1 MKLWLG
7 TWFGFP
13 DLRPMVRQAWPQ
25 VVRCLQ
31 NIIPSQFARQVRGPM
46 GALIG
51 YLLEVGWTPTSP
63 TEWTAPGDEGAH
75 WIFPGSGLTGFEDT
89 SEVLDEFQQSFQD
102 AAWAKAA
109 QHYCGEGSAHGVDNA

>member
-1 MKLWLG
+1 
-7 TWFGFP
+7 
-13 DLRPMVRQAWPQ
+13 MVRQAWPQ

-51 YLLEVGWTPTSP
+51 HMLEVGWTPTSP

-75 WIFPGSGLTGFEDT
+75 WLFSRQWPHRFRGHFRGARRISTIVSRRRL
-89 SEVLDEFQQSFQD
+89 
-102 AAWAKAA
+102 
-109 QHYCGEGSAHGVDNA
+109 GEGSAALLWR